1 MNSIEIFAG
10 GGGLALGIKQA
21 GFSHTRLVEWDSDST
36 KTLYRNY
43 ENFGFSDNAKWVY
56 NDDIRKLSFNDCDNK
71 IDLLSGGPPCQP
83 FSIGGKHKA
92 YKDDRD
98 MFPEAA
104 RVLNEIKP
112 KAFIFENVR
121 GILRKN
127 FAKYFGY
134 IVLQLTYPEIQKKTG
149 QNWLNHLER
158 LEKYHTSAAG
168 EKGLYYNVV
177 FRLVNAADYGIPQK
191 RERVFI
197 VGFRNDI
204 NGEWSFPEPT
214 HSEDALIYSK
224 YTTGEYFKKYSIK
237 KSRNQRC
244 KNMSL
249 FASDKKPWVTVRDVL
264 HNLPNPCEINEFYN
278 HRLQDGAKVYTGHT
292 GSLLDE
298 PSKTIK
304 AGDHGVPGGEN
315 MVVLDDGTVRYYT
328 IREAARI
335 QTFPDDYYF
344 PCSWTESMRQIGNA
358 VPVKLATV
366 VAGSVKETL
375 TSSKRS
381 GKNNGYKPV

>member
-1 MNSIEIFAG
+1 MKSIEIFAG
-10 GGGLALGIKQA
+10 GGGLALGIKDA
-21 GFSHTRLVEWDSDST
+21 GFSHRSLIEWDNNSV
-36 KTLYRNY
+36 KTLYHNY
-43 ENFGFSDNAKWVY
+43 KNFGFTNEKRWIC
-56 NDDIRKLSFNDCDNK
+56 NDDIRNISFMDYSNK

-83 FSIGGKHKA
+83 FSIGGKHRA
-92 YKDDRD
+92 FKDIRD

-104 RVLNEIKP
+104 RALNEIRP

-121 GILRKN
+121 GLLRKS

-134 IVLQLTYPEIQKKTG
+134 IILQLSYPEIQKKES
-149 QNWLNHLER
+149 QSWINHLES
-158 LEKYHTSAAG
+158 LEKYHTSTN

-204 NGEWSFPEPT
+204 NGKWSFPEST
-214 HSEDALIYSK
+214 HSEEALLYSK
-224 YTTGEYFKKYSIK
+224 YITKEYYKAH
-237 KSRNQRC
+237 
-244 KNMSL
+244 SL
-249 FASDKKPWVTVRDVL
+249 KADQKQGHINIPLCVLDKKPWVTVRDVI
-264 HNLPNPCEINEFYN
+264 NDLPNPSEANDLNN
-278 HRLQDGAKVYTGHT
+278 HKLQEGARQYTGHT

-304 AGDHGVPGGEN
+304 AGAHGVPGGEN
-315 MVVLDDGTVRYYT
+315 MVVLDNGNVRYYT
-328 IREAARI
+328 VREAARI

-358 VPVKLATV
+358 VPVKLAAL
-366 VAGSVKETL
+366 VADSVRRTL
-375 TSSKRS
+375 YSSKRS
-381 GKNNGYKPV
+381 GKKNGINPF